1 MDLNRYKIFLS
12 VADSGS
18 FTAAAAAWNYTPSGV
33 VHLINALEQEFGFPL
48 FVRTRRGVHLTTDG
62 EQLVAPLRDLVQCDD
77 RLQQVCSKIQ
87 GVLTGKVRIGS
98 YYSIS
103 AHWLPPVIGRFHRDF
118 PGVQI
123 ELMEGHHQLLDGLMN
138 QNRVDL
144 CFYSRVLGG
153 GREWIP
159 LRTDPMVAIVP
170 PEHRLA
176 SVGAFPIGAYRNE
189 ELVISAR
196 GNDSD
201 VMHVFNKYRLT
212 PCISYTTEE
221 DHAAIAMVES
231 GLGVSML
238 NRLSTG
244 GIQTRAVIL
253 PLAPEESIEL
263 GIALPSRLQAPPAV
277 RRFVEYAVSYI
288 RDGTFPA

>member
-62 EQLVAPLRDLVQCDD
+62 EQLIAPLRDLVQCDD
-77 RLQQVCSKIQ
+77 RLRQVCSKIQ

-123 ELMEGHHQLLDGLMN
+123 ELMEGHHQLLDELMN
-138 QNRVDL
+138 QNRVI
-144 CFYSRVLGG
+144 CASTAACSAAGG
-153 GREWIP
+153 SGSHCARTRWSPSSAGAPAGQRRRIP
-159 LRTDPMVAIVP
+159 
-170 PEHRLA
+170 HR
-176 SVGAFPIGAYRNE
+176 
-189 ELVISAR
+189 
-196 GNDSD
+196 
-201 VMHVFNKYRLT
+201 RL
-212 PCISYTTEE
+212 P
-221 DHAAIAMVES
+221 
-231 GLGVSML
+231 
-238 NRLSTG
+238 
-244 GIQTRAVIL
+244 Q
-253 PLAPEESIEL
+253 
-263 GIALPSRLQAPPAV
+263 
-277 RRFVEYAVSYI
+277 
-288 RDGTFPA
+288 

>member
-62 EQLVAPLRDLVQCDD
+62 EQLIAPLRDLVQCDD
-77 RLQQVCSKIQ
+77 RLRQVCSKIQ

-123 ELMEGHHQLLDGLMN
+123 ELMEGHHQLLDELMN

-159 LRTDPMVAIVP
+159 LRADPMVAIVP

-176 SVGAFPIGAYRNE
+176 SAGAFPIGAYRNE

-212 PCISYTTEE
+212 PSIGYTTEE

-244 GIQTRAVIL
+244 GIQTCAHVALRTL
-253 PLAPEESIEL
+253 PVTAKN
-263 GIALPSRLQAPPAV
+263 
-277 RRFVEYAVSYI
+277 VSLHN
-288 RDGTFPA
+288 G

>member
-77 RLQQVCSKIQ
+77 RLRQVCSKIQ

-123 ELMEGHHQLLDGLMN
+123 ELMEGHHQLLDELMN

-159 LRTDPMVAIVP
+159 LRADPMVAIVP

-176 SVGAFPIGAYRNE
+176 SAGAFPIGAYRNE

-201 VMHVFNKYRLT
+201 VMHVFNKYRLPPSATRRRRTT
-212 PCISYTTEE
+212 P
-221 DHAAIAMVES
+221 
-231 GLGVSML
+231 
-238 NRLSTG
+238 
-244 GIQTRAVIL
+244 
-253 PLAPEESIEL
+253 
-263 GIALPSRLQAPPAV
+263 PSPWSKADSA
-277 RRFVEYAVSYI
+277 
-288 RDGTFPA
+288 

>member
-77 RLQQVCSKIQ
+77 RLRQVCSKIQ

-123 ELMEGHHQLLDGLMN
+123 ELMEGHHQLLDELMN

-159 LRTDPMVAIVP
+159 LRADPMVAIVP

-176 SVGAFPIGAYRNE
+176 SAGAFPIGAYRNE

-196 GNDSD
+196 GN
-201 VMHVFNKYRLT
+201 
-212 PCISYTTEE
+212 SYTTEE

>member
-48 FVRTRRGVHLTTDG
+48 FVRKRRGVHMTTDG

-77 RLQQVCSKIQ
+77 RLRQVCSKIQ

-123 ELMEGHHQLLDGLMN
+123 ELMEGHHQLLDELMN

-153 GREWIP
+153 VRYILIKADEGVELNGI
-159 LRTDPMVAIVP
+159 D
-170 PEHRLA
+170 LA
-176 SVGAFPIGAYRNE
+176 E
-189 ELVISAR
+189 EA
-196 GNDSD
+196 
-201 VMHVFNKYRLT
+201 
-212 PCISYTTEE
+212 E
-221 DHAAIAMVES
+221 
-231 GLGVSML
+231 
-238 NRLSTG
+238 
-244 GIQTRAVIL
+244 
-253 PLAPEESIEL
+253 
-263 GIALPSRLQAPPAV
+263 
-277 RRFVEYAVSYI
+277 
-288 RDGTFPA
+288 

>member
-1 MDLNRYKIFLS
+1 MNVWHLVLC
-12 VADSGS
+12 
-18 FTAAAAAWNYTPSGV
+18 V
-33 VHLINALEQEFGFPL
+33 VILAL
-48 FVRTRRGVHLTTDG
+48 
-62 EQLVAPLRDLVQCDD
+62 A
-77 RLQQVCSKIQ
+77 
-87 GVLTGKVRIGS
+87 
-98 YYSIS
+98 YN
-103 AHWLPPVIGRFHRDF
+103 
-118 PGVQI
+118 
-123 ELMEGHHQLLDGLMN
+123 QLLDELMN

-159 LRTDPMVAIVP
+159 LRADPMVAIVP

-176 SVGAFPIGAYRNE
+176 SAGAFPIGAYRNE

-212 PCISYTTEE
+212 PRISYTTEE